1 MIGFRYLKCP
11 PTSHVI
17 QYNNG
22 SIVRQGPGRSFFY
35 FAPIT
40 TLVMIPVGSMD
51 VPFVFEDVTKDYQD
65 VTIQGQ
71 LTYRVSDAEKLSKLM
86 DFSVDGR
93 GRYTSEDPSKL
104 NDRLIQLAQVR
115 THAFA
120 QSRILRAMLLAS
132 DELSQDLG
140 ASLRVSEVAATL
152 GIELLAV
159 SVLSVKAAPE
169 LAKAMQA
176 DAREQMLLK
185 ADQAVFAR
193 RNTAI
198 ELEQQIKEN
207 ELVTER
213 IVEEKKREVREVQM
227 KG

>member
-1 MIGFRYLKCP
+1 
-11 PTSHVI
+11 
-17 QYNNG
+17 
-22 SIVRQGPGRSFFY
+22 
-35 FAPIT
+35 
-40 TLVMIPVGSMD
+40 
-51 VPFVFEDVTKDYQD
+51 
-65 VTIQGQ
+65 
-71 LTYRVSDAEKLSKLM
+71 
-86 DFSVDGR
+86 
-93 GRYTSEDPSKL
+93 
-104 NDRLIQLAQVR
+104 
-115 THAFA
+115 
-120 QSRILRAMLLAS
+120 MLLAR
-132 DELSQDLG
+132 DELGQDLG

-169 LAKAMQA
+169 MAKAMQA